1 MRASGRWHSSGG
13 VLTVG
18 ADQQLASDTHVTL
31 AGRDHPETTRLH
43 DDGRAK
49 AVSQT
54 LEQVRALVARGEVR
68 VSVHGYEE
76 LAADQVLV
84 HEVVDGL
91 AAAVVIEDYPEFP
104 KGPCVLVL
112 EQDKTGKPV
121 HVVWGIPGGQTS
133 PAVLITA
140 YRPDPARWD
149 ETWLKRRT

>member
-1 MRASGRWHSSGG
+1 M
-13 VLTVG
+13 
-18 ADQQLASDTHVTL
+18 
-31 AGRDHPETTRLH
+31 
-43 DDGRAK
+43 
-49 AVSQT
+49 SQT
-54 LEQVRALVARGEVR
+54 LEQVRALVALGEVR

-140 YRPDPARWD
+140 YRPDPAKWD